1 MAQSPPQQEQQQERP
16 SIWETGPFCA
26 LLADPYVENN
36 SEVPSGGL
44 ATACAVLEIL
54 VNESSQLERWAQDPV
69 MPKVTIL
76 RKLAGA
82 EVDDAEKCNEYV
94 SAFLQTMRDLPG
106 GESLFVPAGWIGST
120 TRGSIVLVAERNS
133 DQSFN
138 LVVCNAGA
146 GLNYHPCR
154 VCEEDP
160 AKIKYQTC
168 LKLENLS
175 QDRFLDR
182 AVWTTLF
189 SLWFNASEFHRV
201 EVIYD
206 VLLPWITGEPT
217 LAGALERAAQL
228 SEPEW
233 RTAQRAGTS
242 SSWRNLMEAVRYFL
256 VEHRGCSKGEVKE
269 LTTTL
274 KVEMLNMALG
284 DMKDERRSPP
294 PPDFRTLIRMGCST
308 VSHAV
313 LKLGYLNT
321 RKREQV
327 LGLVD
332 AVEAKLK
339 ELDDADEEA
348 RRVNEE
354 EPDTADELFPVPFDA
369 SNIKQADGYF
379 PKIEISSKN
388 VERYAGL
395 AQQPRSSN
403 ICDILQVP
411 MRRIQT
417 VEEAVA
423 VLVRCDNV
431 CTELNRRCKD
441 GSSFSS
447 RIALQY
453 QIAELIRPVVTQ
465 VLPQPKPTAGDGG
478 VSGAAEC
485 IWKNFPS
492 LELEMTCLRLLHK
505 LTMTYAQAWQSFDA
519 PTRAFDSERAVIA
532 LNLLAIF
539 DCVVRHDHFDM
550 ELSNVL
556 NDDGGYALS
565 TTVCVANLSLYRL
578 SSTMELHQPA
588 LALARSKCLE
598 YFESVQQ
605 TCRFKDL
612 FIFRMPTDKIE
623 VKKYGTTVMFLRK
636 LMERLGYELV
646 PRDNPQPPP
655 EIEALLEWMTAP
667 GTPLARDHPEYGL
680 LRDMCCMYKFLSTME
695 SRESELQ
702 RQRIA
707 SSEYVSWGLSFEDT
721 SMEAGAFHTR
731 RTFLGGGLR
740 WEVVNYRGLDLDTAD
755 VQVTVF
761 GDRKIFF
768 GEGLVVHSPADIGAI
783 LNHTGPQRPTE
794 DDILHADALP
804 NFGDTLSR
812 QESEMVLSY
821 LTVPYLRI
829 PLVLAFF
836 ATGDR
841 VTYLFNHEIQG
852 LLRAVLFDAS
862 DWVPNGKQDRIT
874 TVPASKEYGFRS
886 ALQDTGSASR
896 GGRSYGTPKSAVLGT
911 ADGLLLNELRHAP
924 ESTLRPLMKMLRS
937 MNDLAEAS
945 VYSPD
950 AALSLYLIELA
961 LDVQSFFLIVKVGEE
976 REREM
981 QDFLTGSC
989 RTILKKWLKEAF
1001 ENNDIQTSCMI
1012 HSYLAL
1018 VWSNLR
1024 PDALDAENVSELM
1037 GSLCFVRNWHG
1048 FGLGEPSALLGYGSS
1063 SESSAPPE
1071 QRLTRFL
1078 QAHGVDTSR
1087 LAPGSLTKYIGQ
1099 NRPLYLRVGSKTT
1112 RVPNLGKDDELDANG
1127 QIKKRLL
1134 ANVPEQK
1141 LFSMLQNQRG
1151 PLVGFLGRIKATSQ
1165 EVFDQTLTRIV
1176 RIGLDTKG
1184 ATLGDNAVLM
1194 EDETSAGWT
1203 VESRG
1208 KFLSPDKEMTLDIQ
1222 AAQILWRNDELKP
1235 LPDSMTHFNDFHT
1248 IFGKRQL
1255 HCGIVAQQQHRNW
1268 VHVVGTQYDLK
1279 LWDEPK
1285 DDDHGVEC
1293 PKDVTSEM
1301 EETAASGGAGGA
1313 PTAQSVRSG
1322 DRWAC
1327 PICTFNN
1334 GPDASACQM
1343 CGAPRSTPAVTDRSG
1358 ATPNRDPNGG
1368 NAGRNGDGGEEE
1380 QVNGVKAIRYRG
1392 QVYDRHVDPFDE
1404 DKIREHLENQDGEK
1418 WILELLVSAL
1428 QAHYK
1433 DAMNY
1438 RVLLPHD
1445 QVGEGVSF
1453 ATAMACVQTEHEVEQ
1468 EPPSGPSGGSFASM
1482 MMASRRPQVRKIV
1495 TSTWKEFIMYKDREV
1510 LHVFNL
1516 VSHGRRIYR
1525 QLVFSSQACFSYHT
1539 LQPSTVMFGGCGDL
1553 KAIFTLEES
1562 LVVDRN
1568 RNGFVETFLPSR
1580 LLFGVLPSAL
1590 LEAYQFWH
1598 GSDGVV
1604 RGEPLDEESTWF
1616 GSKQIEIR
1624 EDRSIMQKPYSTSK
1638 RNSLTISRSVLAGT
1652 AASEQRR
1659 LVVEDANGGDRRTSA
1674 AREAQ
1679 AAAGTNQEDFDQ
1691 TTVLDLCALGFT
1703 PAAARLA
1710 LSKTD
1715 GNSAFAAEWLL
1726 NPQNQAQI
1734 ASADELIAETQR
1746 YRVVSHEGV
1755 RVRNAPSADSGHGV
1769 VSNQTGT
1776 LGFGQIVSAVAR
1788 TGDWVRITLDD
1799 APEKEAWV
1807 LAFDPE
1813 RGIMLEPVSDE
1824 EAEAAEKDGEE
1835 GDVDA
1840 AAERAVEAAQARAEE
1855 RRKARAAAEAEEE
1868 ARRQAMEIVDLDED
1882 DPRNQMQLVNLLELP
1897 RRNTALF
1904 RMVTLLAKVED
1915 ISHILAWS
1923 EVEDES
1929 GAVVMI
1935 ELPRLKLRV
1944 QPVGGKLH
1952 LTDQAGWFVCNMA
1965 PRYRELLD
1973 AHSLLLMNGQRELQ
1987 FLVPNHTAS
1996 RPRLKGRPFSTEILC
2011 DRGSFSW
2018 LQTMDTRYYLY
2029 RIHTSCTF
2037 LVSQELSA
2045 SLYLVHLKLLKRQ
2058 YEQAFKLAPTCTVD
2072 VPFSPDE
2079 GFIWS
2084 QFEDTLDDMHPDAH
2098 ACRLRLSLATM
2109 YARDAIRPSWEVH
2122 NEYDRYLSKLPRVSA
2137 SCRLSHEE
2145 ELKICRLTA
2154 SGTALI
2160 KNRLAALSVA
2170 KLTPID
2176 LKAPA
2181 PRVGGAPWNKVQSQ
2195 SLEYYDAHGTTLK
2208 RLHFRPQLGD
2218 GSSPS
2223 TFSTFMTSVIFDEQ
2237 IVMDEESGV
2246 NRQLG
2251 FTFLYQLLTSSVPT
2265 QDHANPRAF
2274 GEIMARYLHLKLSRW
2289 GRESVTDG
2297 EVEASNS
2304 RHMAQLFAVLEEP
2317 SRAWPQVPT
2326 DPDSLGL
2333 LRTGIN
2339 LYSRSGRDSGVKM
2352 WLDLIDMEF
2361 QEAWPI
2367 VHSRNEA
2374 SSRFRPAF
2382 VLKDIPNGI
2391 SHPIQPASVEDT
2403 GCAERAVSDADEA
2416 KIMREPLA
2424 ALWEDFIKIVK
2435 ATSEV
2440 PSDSLPFDLHS
2451 HPAAQTTVAQDM
2463 LKRLEDDVAGFA
2475 NAYKHKREPVL
2486 VSRKSAALDEIV
2498 AALEHLQMEDAR
2510 LVRDTIADV
2519 LAEANHLED
2528 PDCKLRLSSHSRQRD
2543 CVTFALLTQA
2553 LLSREASA
2561 DLQKV
2566 NPSLEAGQVETMLDR
2581 VVHVLVRTNRISH
2594 ANRAAQLARDLKRAQ
2609 SSTSSGADFRA
2620 DQLARSLAE
2629 TLTTVRH
2636 YVEDDGSFDPRFLV
2650 FEYVFDIVLRERQV
2664 EIVRSFADDV
2674 KHNRSHV
2681 QQMIMGAGKT
2691 TVVAPLLTLLL
2702 ADGDTLVT
2710 QVMPTALLEQTRH
2723 IMRSRFAAII
2733 TKRVFTLEFD
2743 RGCEDAVDIARA
2755 VYDKL
2760 DEARRSRSVVV
2771 SSPDAVKSLFL
2782 KFVEHMHS
2790 LESVD
2795 PDVLRPTSSLRQ
2807 NKEIVHLRDTM
2818 QARSDMAD
2826 SMVPIFDMWRD
2837 GVLIMDEVDVL
2848 LHPLRSELNFPIG
2861 LKDPIDMSGFRWDL
2875 PIHLLGAFFPEAREI
2890 LKSFFPEVEM
2900 QDHANSILDEIDAVV
2915 EAGYDSHALQRNPHL
2930 VLLDDAFYR
2939 SRLMRPAA
2947 EWCALWVQ
2955 RNAHDLP
2962 PTDALVDYMVLEDLW
2977 SSAAVDEDFASRSG
2991 DNMKLL
2997 NLARDWIRVL
3007 LPHVLSKIDRVSFG
3021 ILSPVDLANIDQ
3033 RRTPLSRKLMAVP
3046 FVGKDVPSRSSE
3058 FAHPDVVIGLSVL
3071 GYRYEGLRLNDMRTI
3086 VTQLKA
3092 DFSREVGPRD
3102 QRPSSRLFRAWLE
3115 HASRDLGEQ
3124 LPVLPLPL
3132 FQANDP
3138 KQLDRL
3144 FHLLRK
3150 EERVITYYLRQHVF
3164 PACMN
3169 FQSIKISACGH
3180 ELGSTLL
3187 FQKRIGFS
3195 GTPSNLLPD
3204 DLGSCMYEPGSDGK
3218 IMHVLSSDEVVTVKH
3233 KSDWT
3238 AKSLLRDVAASQP
3251 PIHALID
3258 TGALIT
3264 GMDNEQVAH
3273 YLLDFLPR
3281 SQFEG
3286 VVYLDRA
3293 DRKMFLQR
3301 SSGKSLHLSQCGVDP
3316 SRRFTFYDQ
3325 VHTTGMDIKQAPDA
3339 RAVVTI
3345 GKDMTFRD
3353 YAQGSFR
3360 MRGIGVGQKVELYL
3374 IAEVEQLIKKDLSLR
3389 HSAVKP
3395 LDVPAWLLVNSM
3407 RMEAIQFSMLS
3418 FQELYNCWRKEALS
3432 SLVGDVKAHS
3442 PLLPDAP
3449 DAMTNSQRLRR
3460 FVDGADGPG
3469 TAVLSAEEREW
3480 LVRCIELFREPVGF
3494 EVPDHIP
3501 APKPFHEKV
3510 KNLVQENKDFATS
3523 DAARSLVEDIVERV
3537 KYTKDLKS
3545 EELEAEIVNENEQEQ
3560 QQQQEEEA
3568 EEEQEKVSRF
3578 SRDDEQ
3584 ANPWDVAHLNAKPSG
3599 VIGDE
3604 PFYRFADFRV
3614 RESQPQLDY
3623 PDNLLLSDNWFRPR
3637 WIGLGDRRLKNVMVV
3652 LEWSPSS
3659 FTEQLGKLVPLLH
3672 QHLMSEFGLAPN
3684 AAAVRAIAV
3693 ATAPASPADLTL
3705 RRSVAER
3712 LPPSRNPHAGK
3723 FFVSVSLAEAETL
3736 RRVLHTPQSDITSD
3750 YALLSIED
3758 GSCID
3763 TSPTMHLER
3772 AEGDH
3777 DKELVLACLRFVN
3790 CDMHYSDEELEL
3802 LESAFS
3808 ASEIQARVDHF
3819 ESNLRLRRREKYLW
3833 GDTPLAK
3840 LFTERSEWHLLSA
3853 RAKLQQLSVSL
3864 LRVLRSP
3871 KNTIDLLATFT
3882 RADADNDGTL
3892 THAELQRMIEDLRL
3906 GYSPADVALVV
3917 NLIDE
3922 ENAGTISWDRFVD
3935 ALHLPDNLLTRD
3947 DDRVDLDEERRN
3959 QRWQCPVCTCLNL
3972 PSDVECQACGSGW
3985 DGNLVVPNDKWM
3997 CDPEFGGCTMF
4008 NDEGSFYCSVCDK
4021 ARPSLMNVRF

>member
-1 MAQSPPQQEQQQERP
+1 MSQAPPQQQEEQQRP
-16 SIWETGPFCA
+16 SIWELGPFCA
-26 LLADPYVENN
+26 LLADPFVENN
-36 SEVPSGGL
+36 SEVPNGGL
-44 ATACAVLEIL
+44 PTACAVLEIL
-54 VNESSQLERWAQDPV
+54 VRESPQLQRWAENPV
-69 MPKVTIL
+69 MSKVTLL

-82 EVDDAEKCNEYV
+82 EIDDADKCSEYI
-94 SAFLQTMRDLPG
+94 SAFLETMKGLPAGEVVFIPG
-106 GESLFVPAGWIGST
+106 GWSGST

-133 DQSFN
+133 DETFN

-146 GLNYHPCR
+146 GLNYHPSR

-160 AKIKYQTC
+160 TKIKYLTC
-168 LKLENLS
+168 FKLEKLS
-175 QDRFLDR
+175 RNRFLDR
-182 AVWTTLF
+182 AIWTTMF
-189 SLWFNASEFHRV
+189 SQWFSTSEFHRV

-206 VLLPWITGEPT
+206 VLLPWLTGEPT
-217 LAGALERAAQL
+217 LSHALQHAVEGG
-228 SEPEW
+228 SPEW
-233 RTAQRAGTS
+233 RTALRAGTS
-242 SSWRNLMEAVRYFL
+242 SSWRNMMEAVRYYL
-256 VEHRGCSKGEVKE
+256 VEHNGCSAGEMKE

-284 DMKDERRSPP
+284 DMNDDGRQPP
-294 PPDFRTLIRMGCST
+294 PTDFRTLIRMGCST

-313 LKLGYLNT
+313 LKLGYIDT

-327 LGLVD
+327 LNLVNS
-332 AVEAKLK
+332 VEEKLT
-339 ELDDADEEA
+339 ELDQADEKA
-348 RRVNEE
+348 RQELEE
-354 EPDTADELFPVPFDA
+354 EPDTADVLYPVPFDA
-369 SNIKQADGYF
+369 S
-379 PKIEISSKN
+379 KIEQKDGVFPMVEANLKN

-395 AQQPRSSN
+395 AQQPRTSQGCN
-403 ICDILQVP
+403 ILQVP
-411 MRRIQT
+411 MRRVT
-417 VEEAVA
+417 SVEEAVA
-423 VLVRCDNV
+423 ALVRCDTV

-465 VLPQPKPTAGDGG
+465 VLPPPKPIMSGTASSSDG
-478 VSGAAEC
+478 C

-505 LTMTYAQAWQSFDA
+505 ITMTYAQAWQSFDA
-519 PTRAFDSERAVIA
+519 PTRGFDSERAVIA

-539 DCVVRHDHFDM
+539 DCVLRHDHFDM
-550 ELSNVL
+550 ELANVL
-556 NDDGGYALS
+556 NDDGGYAIS
-565 TTVCVANLSLYRL
+565 TTVCVANMSLYRL
-578 SSTMELHQPA
+578 SSTMEIHQPA
-588 LALARSKCLE
+588 LALSRSRCLE

-605 TCRFKDL
+605 ACKYKDL

-623 VKKYGTTVMFLRK
+623 VKKYSTTVVFLRK
-636 LMERLGYELV
+636 LMERLGYELI

-655 EIEALLEWMTAP
+655 EIEALLEWMTSP
-667 GTPLARDHPEYGL
+667 STPLARDHPEYGL
-680 LRDMCCMYKFLSTME
+680 LRDMACMYKFMSTME

-707 SSEYVSWGLSFEDT
+707 SNEYVSWGLSFEDT
-721 SMEAGAFHTR
+721 SMESGAFHTR
-731 RTFLGGGLR
+731 RNFLGGSLR

-761 GDRKIFF
+761 GDRKVFF

-783 LNHTGPQRPTE
+783 LNHSGPQRPTE
-794 DDILHADALP
+794 DDILHSDALP

-812 QESEMVLSY
+812 QESEMLLSY

-841 VTYLFNHEIQG
+841 VTYLFNHQIQG
-852 LLRAVLFDAS
+852 LLRAVLFDSA
-862 DWVPNGKQDRIT
+862 DWVPSGKQDRIT
-874 TVPASKEYGFRS
+874 TVPASKEYGFKS
-886 ALQDTGSASR
+886 ALQDSGVSSR
-896 GGRSYGTPKSAVLGT
+896 GGNRANGFGGTGKHAILGT

-937 MNDLAEAS
+937 LNDLAEAS

-961 LDVQSFFLIVKVGEE
+961 LDVQSFFLLVKVGDE
-976 REREM
+976 REQEM
-981 QDFLTGSC
+981 HNFLTGSC
-989 RTILKKWLKEAF
+989 RTILKKWLVEAF

-1018 VWSNLR
+1018 IWANLR
-1024 PDALDAENVSELM
+1024 PDMLDAENVSELL

-1063 SESSAPPE
+1063 MESNAAPE

-1087 LAPGSLTKYIGQ
+1087 LAAGSLAKYVGQ
-1099 NRPLYLRVGSKTT
+1099 NRPLYLRVGSKTV
-1112 RVPNLGKDDELDANG
+1112 RVPNLSQHEDVDENG
-1127 QIKKRLL
+1127 QVKKRLL

-1141 LFSMLQNQRG
+1141 LFSMLQNQRAS
-1151 PLVGFLGRIKATSQ
+1151 LVGFLGRIQSSSQ
-1165 EVFDQTLTRIV
+1165 EVFDHALTRVV
-1176 RIGLDTKG
+1176 RIALDTKG
-1184 ATLGDNAVLM
+1184 ATLGKDAVLI
-1194 EDETSAGWT
+1194 EDDTASGWT
-1203 VESRG
+1203 MESRG
-1208 KFLSPDKEMTLDIQ
+1208 KYISPDKEMTLDVQ

-1268 VHVVGTQYDLK
+1268 VHVVGTQFDLK
-1279 LWDEPK
+1279 LWDEPE
-1285 DDDHGVEC
+1285 DDDHGVDC
-1293 PKDVTSEM
+1293 PKDVSDEMDSGNDVAQESTSQGR
-1301 EETAASGGAGGA
+1301 AAGSN
-1313 PTAQSVRSG
+1313 
-1322 DRWAC
+1322 WAC
-1327 PICTFNN
+1327 NICTFNN
-1334 GPDASACQM
+1334 DPSATSCVM
-1343 CGAPRSTPAVTDRSG
+1343 CGSPRSTPAMGSRNGLG
-1358 ATPNRDPNGG
+1358 AGQGGNSAANGG
-1368 NAGRNGDGGEEE
+1368 NAEGE
-1380 QVNGVKAIRYRG
+1380 QDSGVKAIKYRG
-1392 QVYDRHVDPFDE
+1392 AVYDRHVDPFDE
-1404 DKIREHLENQDGEK
+1404 DKITQLLENRDER
-1418 WILELLVSAL
+1418 WIMELLVPAL

-1433 DAMNY
+1433 DTMTY
-1438 RVLLPHD
+1438 RVLLPH
-1445 QVGEGVSF
+1445 ENVSNDSNV
-1453 ATAMACVQTEHEVEQ
+1453 ATAMGCVKTEHEIEQ
-1468 EPPSGPSGGSFASM
+1468 EAPTGIGAFRSM
-1482 MMASRRPQVRKIV
+1482 MMGSRRPQVRKVV
-1495 TSTWKEFIMYKDREV
+1495 TSTWKEFVMYKDRQV

-1516 VSHGRRIYR
+1516 VSHGRRVYR
-1525 QLVFSSQACFSYHT
+1525 QLIFSSQACYSYHT
-1539 LQPSTVMFGGCGDL
+1539 MQASTVMFGGCGDL
-1553 KAIFTLEES
+1553 KAIFNLEES
-1562 LVVDRN
+1562 LEVNRN
-1568 RNGFVETFLPSR
+1568 RNGFVETFIPSR
-1580 LLFGVLPSAL
+1580 LLFGVVPTAL

-1598 GSDGVV
+1598 GTDNVI

-1624 EDRSIMQKPYSTSK
+1624 QDRSIIQKPYSTSK
-1638 RNSLTISRSVLAGT
+1638 RNSMAIARSVLAGH
-1652 AASEQRR
+1652 AASQQRR
-1659 LVVEDANGGDRRTSA
+1659 LVVDSSDRDAGDA
-1674 AREAQ
+1674 GAKEAR
-1679 AAAGTNQEDFDQ
+1679 AAAGTSSEQFDQ
-1691 TTVLDLCALGFT
+1691 DTVLELCALGFS
-1703 PAAARLA
+1703 PAACRLA
-1710 LSKTD
+1710 LSKCD
-1715 GNSAFAAEWLL
+1715 GNAAFAAEWLL
-1726 NPQNQAQI
+1726 NPSNAAQVS
-1734 ASADELIAETQR
+1734 SAEEIVVDEQR
-1746 YRVVSHEGV
+1746 YRVISHDVV
-1755 RVRNAPSADSGHGV
+1755 RIRNAPSADLSHGL
-1769 VSNQTGT
+1769 VSNQIGT
-1776 LGFGQIVSAVAR
+1776 LGFGQIVTAVAR
-1788 TGDWVRITLDD
+1788 SGDWVRIRNEQE
-1799 APEKEAWV
+1799 PEKDAWV

-1813 RGIMLEPVSDE
+1813 HGLILDPIT
-1824 EAEAAEKDGEE
+1824 EAEAEADMSGLE
-1835 GDVDA
+1835 GGGADVDA
-1840 AAERAVEAAQARAEE
+1840 AAQKAIEIAQAKAEE
-1855 RRKARAAAEAEEE
+1855 ARKAREAAEAEEA
-1868 ARRQAMEIVDLDED
+1868 ARLQAKEVVELDEE
-1882 DPRNQMQLVNLLELP
+1882 DPYNHLRLVNLLEVP
-1897 RRNTALF
+1897 IRGTALF
-1904 RMVTLLAKVED
+1904 RMITLLTKVED
-1915 ISHILAWS
+1915 VSHILAWS
-1923 EVEDES
+1923 EMKDPT
-1929 GAVVMI
+1929 GAIVSI
-1935 ELPRLKLRV
+1935 ELPRLKLRIR
-1944 QPVGGKLH
+1944 PEKGKLQ
-1952 LTDQAGWFVCNMA
+1952 LSDQAGWFVCNIGA
-1965 PRYRELLD
+1965 RHRKLLD
-1973 AHSLLLMNGQRELQ
+1973 AHSLLLMNGQKELQ
-1987 FLVPNHTAS
+1987 FLVPNHTAT
-1996 RPRLKGRPFSTEILC
+1996 RPRLKGRPFSKEILC
-2011 DRGSFSW
+2011 DRGSFAW

-2029 RIHTSCTF
+2029 RIHTSSTF

-2045 SLYLVHLKLLKRQ
+2045 SLYLVHLKLLKRE
-2058 YEQAFKLAPTCTVD
+2058 YEQAYNLAPTCTVD
-2072 VPFSPDE
+2072 VPFAPDE

-2084 QFEDTLDDMHPDAH
+2084 QLEDTLDDMHPDAH

-2109 YARDAIRPSWEVH
+2109 YARDHIRSPWEVH
-2122 NEYDRYLSKLPRVSA
+2122 AEYDRYLSKLARVSA
-2137 SCRLSHEE
+2137 SCRLTHEE
-2145 ELKICRLTA
+2145 ELKICRLTS
-2154 SGTALI
+2154 SGTPLI
-2160 KNRLAALSVA
+2160 KNRLAGLSQPEL
-2170 KLTPID
+2170 KPIE

-2195 SLEYYDAHGTTLK
+2195 TLEYYNTHGTTLK
-2208 RLHFRPQLGD
+2208 RLHFRPRLGD
-2218 GSSPS
+2218 STSGRAPS
-2223 TFSTFMTSVIFDEQ
+2223 TFAGFMTEVIFDEQ

-2251 FTFLYQLLTSSVPT
+2251 FTFLYQLLTSPVAT
-2265 QDHANPRAF
+2265 QDMANPKWF
-2274 GEIMARYLHLKLSRW
+2274 GEIMVRYLHLKLSRW
-2289 GRESVTDG
+2289 GRESVSDG

-2304 RHMAQLFAVLEEP
+2304 RHMAQLFAVLDEP
-2317 SRAWPQVPT
+2317 SRSWPQVPT
-2326 DPDSLGL
+2326 DSESLGL
-2333 LRTGIN
+2333 LRNGIN
-2339 LYSRSGRDSGVKM
+2339 LYSRSGRESGVKM

-2361 QEAWPI
+2361 QDVWPI
-2367 VHSRNEA
+2367 VCSRNDP
-2374 SSRFRPAF
+2374 SVRFRPAF

-2391 SHPIQPASVEDT
+2391 AHPILPAVVVDT
-2403 GCAERAVSDADEA
+2403 GLAQRHLKDEA
-2416 KIMREPLA
+2416 ELEQMRRPLA
-2424 ALWEDFIKIVK
+2424 ALWDDFINVIKS
-2435 ATSEV
+2435 TSDP
-2440 PSDSLPFDLHS
+2440 PSGNLPFDLYS
-2451 HPAAQTTVAQDM
+2451 HPAAQTTVARDM
-2463 LKRLEDDVAGFA
+2463 LKRLEEDVEGYAA
-2475 NAYKHKREPVL
+2475 SYKSQKEPVL
-2486 VSRKSAALDEIV
+2486 VSRESKDLDRLIE
-2498 AALEHLQMEDAR
+2498 ALEEIELEDAR
-2510 LVRDTIADV
+2510 IVRDTITDI

-2528 PDCKLRLSSHSRQRD
+2528 EDCKLRLSGYAQLRD
-2543 CVTFALLTQA
+2543 KVSFALITQA
-2553 LLSREASA
+2553 LLSRDAAE
-2561 DLQKV
+2561 DICKV
-2566 NPSLEAGQVETMLDR
+2566 NPSLDHDQVEALLDR
-2581 VVHVLVRTNRISH
+2581 ALPVLIRTNRISH
-2594 ANRAAQLARDLKRAQ
+2594 ANRAGQLARDLKRAQ
-2609 SSTSSGADFRA
+2609 ASTASGADFRA
-2620 DQLARSLAE
+2620 DQIARGLAESLA
-2629 TLTTVRH
+2629 TVRH
-2636 YVEDDGSFDPRFLV
+2636 YVEDDGTFDPRFLV
-2650 FEYVFDIVLRERQV
+2650 FEYIFDIVLRERQV
-2664 EIVRSFADDV
+2664 EIVRSFAEDIKYD
-2674 KHNRSHV
+2674 RSHV

-2743 RGCEDAVDIARA
+2743 RGCEDAVDIAKA
-2755 VYDKL
+2755 VFDKL

-2771 SSPDAVKSLFL
+2771 ASPDAVKSLFL

-2807 NKEIVHLRDTM
+2807 NREIVNLRDTM

-2875 PIHLLGAFFPEAREI
+2875 PIHLLGAFFPEAREG
-2890 LKSFFPEVEM
+2890 LESFFPEDSTR
-2900 QDHANSILDEIDAVV
+2900 QHANSLLDEIDRVV
-2915 EAGYDSHALQRNPHL
+2915 DDGYASHALQRNPHL
-2930 VLLDDAFYR
+2930 VLLDESFYR
-2939 SRLMRPAA
+2939 TRLMRVAA

-2962 PTDALVDYMVLEDLW
+2962 ATELLVEYMILEDLW
-2977 SSAAVDEDFASRSG
+2977 ESSEIDAAFHSRSG

-3071 GYRYEGLRLNDMRTI
+3071 GYRYEGMRLNDMRTI

-3102 QRPSSRLFRAWLE
+3102 QRPSSKLFRSWLE
-3115 HASRDLGEQ
+3115 HASRGLGEQ

-3132 FQANDP
+3132 FQVNDP

-3187 FQKRIGFS
+3187 FRKRIGFS
-3195 GTPSNLLPD
+3195 GTPSNLLPT

-3218 IMHVLSSDEVVTVKH
+3218 VMHVLSSDEVVSIKRKT
-3233 KSDWT
+3233 DWT
-3238 AKSLLRDVAASQP
+3238 AKSLLRDVAASDP

-3281 SQFEG
+3281 SKFEG
-3286 VVYLDRA
+3286 VVYLDRS

-3360 MRGIGVGQKVELYL
+3360 MRGIGVGQKIELYL
-3374 IAEVEQLIKKDLSLR
+3374 IAEVEQLIKKDLALK
-3389 HSAVKP
+3389 HNTVKP

-3407 RMEAIQFSMLS
+3407 RMETIQFSMLS
-3418 FQELYNCWRKEALS
+3418 FQELYNCWRKEAMA
-3432 SLVGDVKAHS
+3432 SLVDDVKAHS
-3442 PLLPDAP
+3442 PLLPNAP
-3449 DAMTNSQRLRR
+3449 DAVSHGQRLRR
-3460 FVDGADGPG
+3460 FLKLDDASGSG
-3469 TAVLSAEEREW
+3469 LSEEERQW
-3480 LVRCIELFREPVGF
+3480 LVKCINLFREPVGF
-3494 EVPDHIP
+3494 TVPDEIP
-3501 APKPFHEKV
+3501 APQPFHEKIKHLV
-3510 KNLVQENKDFATS
+3510 KENSHFASSDTARALVDE
-3523 DAARSLVEDIVERV
+3523 IVERV
-3537 KYTKDLKS
+3537 RYTKDLKS

-3584 ANPWDVAHLNAKPSG
+3584 ANPWDVAHLNANPSG

-3604 PFYRFADFRV
+3604 PFYQFADFRV
-3614 RESQPQLDY
+3614 RESQPKLDY
-3623 PDNLLLSDNWFRPR
+3623 PSALMLSDNWFRPR

-3652 LEWSPSS
+3652 LEWSPKS
-3659 FTEQLGKLVPLLH
+3659 FTEQLAKLVPLLH
-3672 QHLMSEFGLAPN
+3672 QHLMTEAGLSPN
-3684 AAAVRAIAV
+3684 MAAVRALMI
-3693 ATAPASPADLTL
+3693 ATAASTPEDLKL
-3705 RRSVAER
+3705 RRAITDR
-3712 LPPSRNPHAGK
+3712 LPPSKNPHENK
-3723 FFVSVSLAEAETL
+3723 FFVAISLSEAETL
-3736 RRVLHTPQSDITSD
+3736 RRILHTPQSDLTSD

-3763 TSPTMHLER
+3763 ASRTVHLER
-3772 AEGDH
+3772 SEDDH
-3777 DKELVLACLRFVN
+3777 DKELIMACLRFVN
-3790 CDMHYSDEELEL
+3790 CDMHYTDVEVEL
-3802 LESAFS
+3802 LEEVFQNCK
-3808 ASEIQARVDHF
+3808 IQDRIDHF

-3864 LRVLRSP
+3864 LRILRSP
-3871 KNTIDLLATFT
+3871 KNTIDLLSTFT
-3882 RADADNDGTL
+3882 RADADADGAL
-3892 THAELQRMIEDLRL
+3892 THAEMQRMLEDLHL
-3906 GYSPADVALVV
+3906 GYSPADIALVV

-3922 ENAGTISWDRFVD
+3922 DNVGAITWKRFVD
-3935 ALHLPDNLLTRD
+3935 AMALPEKYLTQD
-3947 DDRVDLDEERRN
+3947 TDRNKLDEERKN

-4008 NDEGSFYCSVCDK
+4008 NDEGTFYCSVCDK